1 MTKKTYLKILAFF
14 SAHTKLKQFF
24 LFVQK
29 GLELL
34 IYICYPVFLV
44 CLYIA
49 DNNFYLWSAILC
61 LSGLILTSLIRKL
74 INAKRPYEIFEV
86 SPIIKKQTR
95 GNSFPSRHVFSA
107 TVIAMN
113 VMAVYPPVGTL
124 LLICALIIAVLRV
137 VLGVHF
143 IKDVVAGA
151 VLGLAFGT
159 PALFLI

>member
-1 MTKKTYLKILAFF
+1 MTRQTYLKISSFF
-14 SAHTKLKQFF
+14 SSHTKIKQFA

-34 IYICYPVFLV
+34 IYILYPLFLIYLFV
-44 CLYIA
+44 GE
-49 DNNFYLWSAILC
+49 NNFCIWSAMLC
-61 LSGLILTSLIRKL
+61 LSGLIIISIVRKL
-74 INAKRPYEIFEV
+74 VNAKRPYEVFDT
-86 SPIIKKQTR
+86 SSIIKKDTK

-113 VMAVYPPVGTL
+113 VLAVCLPAGIVL
-124 LLICALIIAVLRV
+124 LVCALVIAILRV

-151 VLGLAFGT
+151 VLGLLFSILAFW
-159 PALFLI
+159 P

>member
-1 MTKKTYLKILAFF
+1 MTKQTYLKIATFF
-14 SAHTKLKQFF
+14 SAHIKLKQFT

-34 IYICYPVFLV
+34 IYICYPVFLISLFVADNDFYLRSALV
-44 CLYIA
+44 CL
-49 DNNFYLWSAILC
+49 W
-61 LSGLILTSLIRKL
+61 GLIVISLLRKL
-74 INAKRPYEIFEV
+74 INAKRPYEVFDT
-86 SPIIKKQTR
+86 SPIIKKETK

-113 VMAVYPPVGTL
+113 VLAVCPPAGIV
-124 LLICALIIAVLRV
+124 LLICALVIALLRV

-151 VLGLAFGT
+151 VFGILFGILAFW
-159 PALFLI
+159 P